1 MKVAINKCYGGF
13 GLSEE
18 AFERLI
24 ELGMT
29 VCSTDEEGIDD
40 ADIGMWTEKDDIRF
54 MGKYYFSKI
63 RDYES
68 EFRTNPLLIQ
78 VIEELG
84 DKASGRFSKLSI
96 VEIPD
101 DVEFTIE
108 EYDGFEHVAEVH
120 RTWG

>member
-13 GLSEE
+13 DLSDE

-29 VCSTDEEGIDD
+29 ACKEGEEGFGD
-40 ADIGMWTEKDDIRF
+40 ADIGIFGDTENTCIL
-54 MGKYYFSKI
+54 GKYFFSKFS
-63 RDYES
+63 RYDPEL
-68 EFRTNPLLIQ
+68 RANPLLIQ

-84 DKASGRFSKLSI
+84 DKASGSYSKLSI

>member
-1 MKVAINKCYGGF
+1 
-13 GLSEE
+13 
-18 AFERLI
+18 
-24 ELGMT
+24 MT
-29 VCSTDEEGIDD
+29 VCSEEEEGVDE
-40 ADIGMWTEKDDIRF
+40 ADIGTWTKKDDIRF

-63 RDYES
+63 RTYET

-108 EYDGFEHVAEVH
+108 EYDGFEHVAEAH